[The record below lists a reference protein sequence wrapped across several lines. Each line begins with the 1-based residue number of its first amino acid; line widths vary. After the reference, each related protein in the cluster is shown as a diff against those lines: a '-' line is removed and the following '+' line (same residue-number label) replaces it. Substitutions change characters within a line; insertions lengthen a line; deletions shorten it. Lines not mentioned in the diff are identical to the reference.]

1 MDVLPK
7 ARMLRLTVSTSGIRL
22 DSYLTKTFPQFSRA
36 YLQKLI
42 EQGYILVNQRQ
53 AKASRKLAGEDRI
66 TIEFSPLPTL
76 PKAESI
82 PLNIIYEDNEIIVVD
97 KPAGLTI
104 HPAPWHPDHTL
115 VNAILAHCPGLERSG
130 GLVRPGIVHRLDK
143 DTSGL
148 IVVAKNESARVSL
161 INQFKGKTV
170 TKSYLVLVNG
180 RVFPGRG
187 TIELPIGRDPRN
199 RKRMAI
205 VEGGREAITHYQVNR
220 YFGDYTLLEVMPK
233 TGRTHQI
240 RVHLATIGYPVVGDP
255 VYGVKLAYLG
265 RQFIH
270 AQRLGF
276 CSPSTNQYLEFSA
289 PLPEELKQ
297 VLEMLPH

>member
-1 MDVLPK
+1 MDALPK
-7 ARMLRLTVSTSGIRL
+7 TKMLHLTVSTPGIRL
-22 DSYLTKTFPQFSRA
+22 DSYLVQAFPQFSRA

-42 EQGYILVNQRQ
+42 EQGYILVNQRR
-53 AKASRKLAGEDRI
+53 AKASRKLAGKDRI
-66 TIEFSPLPTL
+66 TIEFPPLPT
-76 PKAESI
+76 PPQAEPISLKI
-82 PLNIIYEDNEIIVVD
+82 VYEDSEIIVVD

-115 VNAILAHCPGLERSG
+115 VNALLAHCPSLEGSG
-130 GLVRPGIVHRLDK
+130 DLVRPGIVHRLDK

-170 TKSYLVLVNG
+170 TKSYLVLVKG
-180 RVFPGRG
+180 EVFPGQG

-199 RKRMAI
+199 RKRMTV
-205 VEGGREAITHYQVNR
+205 VEEGREAITHYQVNQ
-220 YFGDYTLLEVMPK
+220 YLGDYSLLEVMPK

-240 RVHLATIGYPVVGDP
+240 RVHLSAIGYPVVGDP
-255 VYGVKLAYLG
+255 VYGVKSAYIG

-270 AQRLGF
+270 AHRLGF
-276 CSPSTNQYLEFSA
+276 RLPSTNQYLEFSSS
-289 PLPEELKQ
+289 LPEDLKQ
-297 VLEMLPH
+297 ALEVLPH

>member
-66 TIEFSPLPTL
+66 TIEFPPLPTP

-130 GLVRPGIVHRLDK
+130 GLERPGIVHRLDK

>member
-7 ARMLRLTVSTSGIRL
+7 AKMLRLTVSTSGIRL
-22 DSYLTKTFPQFSRA
+22 DSYLAQALPQFSRA

-42 EQGYILVNQRQ
+42 EQGNILVNQRK

-66 TIEFSPLPTL
+66 TIEFPPSPGL

-115 VNAILAHCPGLERSG
+115 VNAILAHCPGLEGGG

-161 INQFKGKTV
+161 IKQFKGKTV
-170 TKSYLVLVNG
+170 TKSYLVLVKG
-180 RVFPGRG
+180 RVFPGQG

-270 AQRLGF
+270 AHRLGF
-276 CSPSTNQYLEFSA
+276 CSPSTDQYLEFSA
-289 PLPEELKQ
+289 PLPEELQQ

>member
-1 MDVLPK
+1 MGALPNTK
-7 ARMLRLTVSTSGIRL
+7 MLHLTVSTSGIRL
-22 DSYLTKTFPQFSRA
+22 DSYLAQAFPQFSRA

-42 EQGYILVNQRQ
+42 EQGYILVNQRR
-53 AKASRKLAGEDRI
+53 AKASRKLAGKDRI
-66 TIEFSPLPTL
+66 TIEFPPLPT
-76 PKAESI
+76 PPQAEPISLKI
-82 PLNIIYEDNEIIVVD
+82 VYEDSEIIVVD

-115 VNAILAHCPGLERSG
+115 VNALLAHCPSLEGSG
-130 GLVRPGIVHRLDK
+130 DLVRPGIVHRLDK

-170 TKSYLVLVNG
+170 TKSYLVLVKG
-180 RVFPGRG
+180 KVFPSQG

-199 RKRMAI
+199 RKRMTV
-205 VEGGREAITHYQVNR
+205 VEEGREAITHYQVHQ
-220 YFGDYTLLEVMPK
+220 YLGDYSLLEVMPK

-240 RVHLATIGYPVVGDP
+240 RVHLSAIGYPVAGDP
-255 VYGVKLAYLG
+255 VYGVRSAYIG

-270 AQRLGF
+270 AHRLGF
-276 CSPSTNQYLEFSA
+276 CLPSTNQYLEFSS
-289 PLPEELKQ
+289 PLPEDLKQ
-297 VLEMLPH
+297 ALEVLPH

>member
-1 MDVLPK
+1 MDALPK
-7 ARMLRLTVSTSGIRL
+7 TKMLHLTVSTPGIRL
-22 DSYLTKTFPQFSRA
+22 DSYLVQAFPQFSRA

-42 EQGYILVNQRQ
+42 EQGYILVNRGR
-53 AKASRKLAGEDRI
+53 AKASRKLAGKDRI
-66 TIEFSPLPTL
+66 TIEFPPLPT
-76 PKAESI
+76 PPQAELISLKI
-82 PLNIIYEDNEIIVVD
+82 VYEDSEIIVVD

-115 VNAILAHCPGLERSG
+115 VNALLAHCPSLEGSG
-130 GLVRPGIVHRLDK
+130 DLVRPGIVHRLDK

-170 TKSYLVLVNG
+170 TKSYLVLVKG
-180 RVFPGRG
+180 EVFPGQG

-199 RKRMAI
+199 RKRMTV
-205 VEGGREAITHYQVNR
+205 VEEGREAITHYQVNQ
-220 YFGDYTLLEVMPK
+220 YLGDYSLLEVMPK

-240 RVHLATIGYPVVGDP
+240 RVHLSAIGYPVVGDP
-255 VYGVKLAYLG
+255 VYGVKSAYIG

-270 AQRLGF
+270 AYRLGF
-276 CSPSTNQYLEFSA
+276 RLPSTNQYLEFSS
-289 PLPEELKQ
+289 PLPEDLKQ
-297 VLEMLPH
+297 ALEVLPH

>member
-7 ARMLRLTVSTSGIRL
+7 AKMLRLTVSTPGIRL
-22 DSYLTKTFPQFSRA
+22 DSYLAKAFPQFSRA

-42 EQGYILVNQRQ
+42 EQGNILVNQRK

-66 TIEFSPLPTL
+66 TIEFPPSPGL
-76 PKAESI
+76 PKVESI

-115 VNAILAHCPGLERSG
+115 VNAILAHCPGLEG
-130 GLVRPGIVHRLDK
+130 GGELVRPGIVHRLDK

-148 IVVAKNESARVSL
+148 IVVAKSESARVSL

-170 TKSYLVLVNG
+170 TKSYLVLVKG
-180 RVFPGRG
+180 RVFPGQG

-270 AQRLGF
+270 ARRLGF
-276 CSPSTNQYLEFSA
+276 CSPSTDQYLEFSS
-289 PLPEELKQ
+289 PLPEELQQ

>member
-1 MDVLPK
+1 MNVLPK
-7 ARMLRLTVSTSGIRL
+7 AKMLRLTVSTPGIRL
-22 DSYLTKTFPQFSRA
+22 DSYLAKTFPQFSRA

-42 EQGYILVNQRQ
+42 EQGNILVNQRK

-66 TIEFSPLPTL
+66 TIEFPPSPDL

-82 PLNIIYEDNEIIVVD
+82 PLNIIYEDNEIIVVN

-115 VNAILAHCPGLERSG
+115 VNAILAHCPGLEGGG
-130 GLVRPGIVHRLDK
+130 GLERPGIVHRLDK

-161 INQFKGKTV
+161 TNQFKGKTV

-289 PLPEELKQ
+289 PLPEELQQ

>member
-1 MDVLPK
+1 MDALPK
-7 ARMLRLTVSTSGIRL
+7 TKMLHLTVSTPGIRL
-22 DSYLTKTFPQFSRA
+22 DSYLAQAFPQFSRA

-42 EQGYILVNQRQ
+42 EQGYIMVNQRQ
-53 AKASRKLAGEDRI
+53 AKASRKLSGKDRI
-66 TIEFSPLPTL
+66 TIEFPPLPT
-76 PKAESI
+76 PPQAEPISLKI
-82 PLNIIYEDNEIIVVD
+82 VYEDSEIIVVD

-115 VNAILAHCPGLERSG
+115 VNALLAHCPSLEGSG
-130 GLVRPGIVHRLDK
+130 DLVRPGIVHRLDK

-170 TKSYLVLVNG
+170 TKSYLVLVKG
-180 RVFPGRG
+180 KVFPGQG

-199 RKRMAI
+199 RKRMTV
-205 VEGGREAITHYQVNR
+205 VEEGREAITHYQVNQ
-220 YFGDYTLLEVMPK
+220 YLGDYSLLEVMPK

-240 RVHLATIGYPVVGDP
+240 RVHLSAIGYPVVGDP
-255 VYGVKLAYLG
+255 VYGVKSAYIG

-270 AQRLGF
+270 AYRLGF
-276 CSPSTNQYLEFSA
+276 RLPSTNQYLEFSS
-289 PLPEELKQ
+289 PLPEDLKQ
-297 VLEMLPH
+297 ALEVLPH

>member
-7 ARMLRLTVSTSGIRL
+7 AKMLRLTVSTSGIRL
-22 DSYLTKTFPQFSRA
+22 DSYLAKTFPQFSRA

-42 EQGYILVNQRQ
+42 EQGNILVNQRQ
-53 AKASRKLAGEDRI
+53 VKASRKLAGEDRI
-66 TIEFSPLPTL
+66 TIEFPPSPGL

-115 VNAILAHCPGLERSG
+115 VNAILAHCPGLEEGG

>member
-7 ARMLRLTVSTSGIRL
+7 ARMLRLTGSTSGIRL

-66 TIEFSPLPTL
+66 TIEFPPLPAL

-115 VNAILAHCPGLERSG
+115 VNAILAHCPGLEGSG
-130 GLVRPGIVHRLDK
+130 DLVRPGIVHRLDK

-170 TKSYLVLVNG
+170 TKNYLVLVNG
-180 RVFPGRG
+180 RVFPGQG